1 MSAVEY
7 LLVFFISLPVIIAI
21 DLDRLMLAFS
31 FFLLLQLPVI
41 IVYLIPDISFIIDFK
56 WLIFSAQLYYLKY
69 KLKNF

>member
-7 LLVFFISLPVIIAI
+7 LLVFFVSLPVIIAI

-41 IVYLIPDISFIIDFK
+41 IVYLIPDLSFIIDFK